1 MQFRRKND
9 LGRTAA
15 ALLASSFVMVGG
27 FIACGAMIFVFID
40 NPDIEFTILFGVMLV
55 LAAILWLL
63 REKPTDAVRARN
75 FFWFSRKQSDM
86 YAATY
91 SPRRRRRPEYQ
102 PPGNNSPPTA
112 ESIRELR
119 DGLNTWVPKGRPG
132 QSPPSG
138 SLPVDE

>member
-15 ALLASSFVMVGG
+15 ALLASSFVMAGG
-27 FIACGAMIFVFID
+27 MIACGAMIFIFSD
-40 NPDIEFTILFGVMLV
+40 APDMEITILFGVMLV

-63 REKPTDAVRARN
+63 REKPTDSVRARN
-75 FFWFSRKQSDM
+75 FFWFSRKRSDM

-91 SPRRRRRPEYQ
+91 SPRRRRRRDYQ

-112 ESIRELR
+112 ESVRELR
-119 DGLNTWVPKGRPG
+119 DGLNTWVPKGRSG